1 MQEKSPMPSLLP
13 PAAASSGRLWSQP
26 ATTPRSVEGNGFYW
40 AGLLS
45 LSLLSLLLG
54 GCFSRGYETGYSAAV
69 ERYRTASEY
78 ARLQPQPVALAGDTV
93 KLRYPRFFTTQ
104 IDPEKDNGETALP
117 SFLRGLPGVKVA
129 FETLIDM
136 NGTKIPVVLTLGVV
150 PAGEK
155 SREEIEADIL
165 EQVRKEESFGAA
177 QWTKTREETDFTGAA
192 KRWDVLELKGPQSFL
207 CDVGG
212 KREPKGDIPAVCE
225 IWVSAEPRQDVCT
238 ILVWRV
244 PDQAADKFPLAEL
257 APLTARTLVVEAP
270 QEAAAAEPAPQP

>member
-1 MQEKSPMPSLLP
+1 MPSRLR
-13 PAAASSGRLWSQP
+13 PAATASGRLWSQP
-26 ATTPRSVEGNGFYW
+26 VTSPRSVGGHRLYW

-45 LSLLSLLLG
+45 SSLLLG

-69 ERYRTASEY
+69 EKYRTASEY
-78 ARLQPQPVALAGDTV
+78 ARLQPQPVALSGDMV

-117 SFLRGLPGVKVA
+117 SFLRDLPGVKVA
-129 FETLIDM
+129 FETLVDV
-136 NGTKIPVVLTLGVV
+136 NNTKMPVVLTLGVV
-150 PAGEK
+150 LAGEK

-165 EQVRKEESFGAA
+165 QQVRKEESFGAA
-177 QWTKTREETDFTGAA
+177 QWTKTREETDFTGAV
-192 KRWDVLELKGPQSFL
+192 KRWDVLELKGPQEFL
-207 CDVGG
+207 CEIAG
-212 KREPKGDIPAVCE
+212 KKEREPKKEIPAVCE

-244 PDQAADKFPLAEL
+244 PDQVADKFPLGEL
-257 APLTARTLVVEAP
+257 APLTARTLVVEAA

>member
-1 MQEKSPMPSLLP
+1 MPSRFP
-13 PAAASSGRLWSQP
+13 PAAASSGSQLWSQP
-26 ATTPRSVEGNGFYW
+26 GTTPRSVGGNGLSW

-69 ERYRTASEY
+69 EKYRTASEY
-78 ARLQPQPVALAGDTV
+78 ARLQPQPVALAGDRV

-104 IDPEKDNGETALP
+104 IDPGKDDGETAIP
-117 SFLRGLPGVKVA
+117 SFLRDVPGVKVA
-129 FETLIDM
+129 VKVAYETLIDM
-136 NGTKIPVVLTLGVV
+136 NGAKIPVVLTLGVV
-150 PAGEK
+150 DASEK

-177 QWTKTREETDFTGAA
+177 QWTKTREETDFTGAV
-192 KRWDVLELKGPQSFL
+192 KRWDVLELKGPQKFL
-207 CDVGG
+207 CEVAG

-244 PDQAADKFPLAEL
+244 PDQAADTFPLAEL

>member
-1 MQEKSPMPSLLP
+1 MPSRRS
-13 PAAASSGRLWSQP
+13 PAAASRGGRLCSQP
-26 ATTPRSVEGNGFYW
+26 ATTPRSVGGNRLYW

-45 LSLLSLLLG
+45 SSLLLG

-69 ERYRTASEY
+69 GKYRTASEY
-78 ARLQPQPVALAGDTV
+78 ARLQPQPVALSGDMV
-93 KLRYPRFFTTQ
+93 KLRYPRFFTSQ
-104 IDPEKDNGETALP
+104 IDPGKDDGETAIP
-117 SFLRGLPGVKVA
+117 SFLRNLPGVNVAVKVA
-129 FETLIDM
+129 FETLVDM

-165 EQVRKEESFGAA
+165 QQVRKDESFGAA
-177 QWTKTREETDFTGAA
+177 QWAKTREETDFAGAVR
-192 KRWDVLELKGPQSFL
+192 RWDVLELKGPQEFL
-207 CDVGG
+207 CEVAG
-212 KREPKGDIPAVCE
+212 KREPKKEIPAVCE
-225 IWVSAEPRQDVCT
+225 IWVSAEPRQEVCT

-244 PDQAADKFPLAEL
+244 PDQVAEKFPLGEL